1 MEYRN
6 NGPEGGGNRRRG
18 ASRWGYLLSSLVG
31 LVIGALLVTLILPR
45 TGLLDRGTSAQPEAQ
60 TAAQPVSNTSET
72 PDTTDTTDTTETPAA
87 EPTSL
92 TLTEGTDVPGVVE
105 RIGGAV
111 VGITNIQ
118 SRGGSGM
125 FGMQEDAVGVPV
137 GTGSGVIYKKE
148 GDLAYIVTNNHVV
161 TGSNQLEVT
170 LADGTD
176 VEGTLVG
183 TDIWTDLAVV
193 TMDASAADTVVEFGD
208 SSALRA
214 GQPVIAIGNPLGLE
228 FAGSVTT
235 GVVSGLERIVPVD
248 VNEDG
253 QPDFQSEAI
262 QTDAAINPGNSGGAL
277 LDATGKLIGIN
288 SAKIST
294 ETVEGIGLAIPIDI
308 AVPIIEQLEANGEVQ
323 RPTMGV
329 TTVDLASIPSAY
341 YETEIG
347 LPADVTTGAVV
358 QRVLPNSAASQA
370 GLRPLD
376 VITQVDG
383 QPVENSGDLRQH
395 LFTEKRVGDRMEVTF
410 YRDGQQQQVT
420 LSLTDNLRI

>member
-1 MEYRN
+1 MEYRSS
-6 NGPEGGGNRRRG
+6 GPEGSPPRRSKG
-18 ASRWGYLLSSLVG
+18 SRWGYFLSSLIG
-31 LVIGALLVTLILPR
+31 LIVGALLVALILPR
-45 TGLLDRGTSAQPEAQ
+45 TGLIDGESSANTEAQPGAEQQTSAQPMSSPVDTPEEQEAQ
-60 TAAQPVSNTSET
+60 
-72 PDTTDTTDTTETPAA
+72 PA
-87 EPTSL
+87 SL
-92 TLTEGTDVPGVVE
+92 TLAEGTDVPGVVE
-105 RIGGAV
+105 RIGGAI

-118 SRGGSGM
+118 SRGGGGM
-125 FGMQEDAVGVPV
+125 FGMQEDAAGVPV

-161 TGSNQLEVT
+161 AGSNQLEVT

-176 VEGTLVG
+176 VEGKLVG
-183 TDIWTDLAVV
+183 TDVWTDLAVV
-193 TMDASAADTVVEFGD
+193 TMDASAADTLVEFGD

-235 GVVSGLERIVPVD
+235 GVVSGLERVVPVD

-277 LDATGKLIGIN
+277 LDASGKLIGIN

-341 YETEIG
+341 YQSDLG
-347 LPADVTTGAVV
+347 LPADVTAGAVV
-358 QRVLPNSAASQA
+358 QRVLPNSAAAQA
-370 GLRPLD
+370 GLRELD
-376 VITQVDG
+376 VITKVDG
-383 QPVENSGDLRQH
+383 QEIRSSGDLRQH
-395 LFTEKRVGDRMEVTF
+395 LFTQKKVGDRMEVAF
-410 YRDGQQQQVT
+410 YRGGREEQVT
-420 LSLTDNLRI
+420 LSLTDNPQI

>member
-1 MEYRN
+1 MEYRSS
-6 NGPEGGGNRRRG
+6 GPEGGHSRRKKG
-18 ASRWGYLLSSLVG
+18 SRWGYFLSSLIG
-31 LVIGALLVTLILPR
+31 LIVGALLVALILPR
-45 TGLLDRGTSAQPEAQ
+45 TGLLESGASTQAEPQAVNQQEETTAQPLSSNETGNQESQETQ
-60 TAAQPVSNTSET
+60 T
-72 PDTTDTTDTTETPAA
+72 
-87 EPTSL
+87 TSL
-92 TLTEGTDVPGVVE
+92 TLADSADVPGVVE
-105 RIGGAV
+105 RLAGAV

-118 SRGGSGM
+118 NRGGGSM
-125 FGMQEDAVGVPV
+125 FGMQEDTGSVPA

-183 TDIWTDLAVV
+183 TDVWTDLAVV

-235 GVVSGLERIVPVD
+235 GVVSGLERVVPVD

-253 QPDFQSEAI
+253 RPDFQSEAI

-277 LDATGKLIGIN
+277 LDAAGKLIGIN

-294 ETVEGIGLAIPIDI
+294 ATVEGIGLAIPINI
-308 AVPIIEQLEANGEVQ
+308 AIPIIEQLEANGEVH

-329 TTVDLASIPSAY
+329 TTIDLAMIPSAY
-341 YETEIG
+341 QADLN

-358 QRVLPNSAASQA
+358 QRVLPNSAASKA

-383 QPVENSGDLRQH
+383 QAVGNPGDLRQH
-395 LFTEKRVGDRMEVTF
+395 LFTEKQVGDEMEVTF
-410 YRDGQQQQVT
+410 YRDGQQQQIT
-420 LSLTDNLRI
+420 LSLTDNLQI

>member
-1 MEYRN
+1 MEYRSS
-6 NGPEGGGNRRRG
+6 GPEGSPPRRSKG
-18 ASRWGYLLSSLVG
+18 SRWGYFLSSLIG
-31 LVIGALLVTLILPR
+31 LIVGALLVALILPR
-45 TGLLDRGTSAQPEAQ
+45 TGLMDSGSSANTEAQPAAEQQTSAQPMSSPVDTPEEEEAQ
-60 TAAQPVSNTSET
+60 
-72 PDTTDTTDTTETPAA
+72 PA
-87 EPTSL
+87 SL
-92 TLTEGTDVPGVVE
+92 TLAEGTDVPGVVE
-105 RIGGAV
+105 RIGGAI

-118 SRGGSGM
+118 SRGGGGGM
-125 FGMQEDAVGVPV
+125 FGMQEDAAGVPV

-161 TGSNQLEVT
+161 AGSNQLEVT

-183 TDIWTDLAVV
+183 TDVWTDLAVV
-193 TMDASAADTVVEFGD
+193 TMDASAADTLVEFGD

-235 GVVSGLERIVPVD
+235 GVVSGLERVVPVD

-277 LDATGKLIGIN
+277 LDASGKLIGIN
-288 SAKIST
+288 SAKISV

-341 YETEIG
+341 YQSDLN
-347 LPADVTTGAVV
+347 LPADVTAGAVV

-370 GLRPLD
+370 GLRQLD
-376 VITQVDG
+376 VITKVDG
-383 QPVENSGDLRQH
+383 QNIRSSGDLRQH
-395 LFTEKRVGDRMEVTF
+395 LFTQKKVGDQMEVTF
-410 YRDGQQQQVT
+410 YRGGQQQQVT
-420 LSLTDNLRI
+420 LSLTDNLQI